1 MDALHVLEAL
11 GGYCKRDSSYRPT
24 RARTTV
30 RYHVNVNGRDWEFLL
45 NGAKFWDTRTQSG
58 GGGAVDLVMHLFS
71 SDFARA
77 VKRLRAV
84 LGSVPS
90 TLGIEASP
98 RPGKMSFPSAAS
110 EEDDGNA

>member
-11 GGYCKRDSSYRPT
+11 GGYCKRDISYRPT
-24 RARTTV
+24 HARTTV

-45 NGAKFWDTRTQSG
+45 TGAKFWDTRTQSG
-58 GGGAVDLVMHLFS
+58 GGGAVDLVMHVFS
-71 SDFARA
+71 SDFTHA

-90 TLGIEASP
+90 THGIDTQP
-98 RPGKMSFPSAAS
+98 RPGRLSFPSAAS
-110 EEDDGNA
+110 EEDDGDA